1 MTLGHRYKT
10 SIYQVTDLTFGDLDL
25 KFSGKL
31 WNSCAN
37 SYAKNGAAAA
47 IVKKLN
53 SWTSPPPPSRAWINM
68 VVAPKGVASP
78 KSLGSEKTKTVQTY
92 YQYP

>member
-10 SIYQVTDLTFGDLDL
+10 SIYQVTDLTFGDLGL

-31 WNSCAN
+31 RNSCPN

-47 IVKKLN
+47 IVKN
-53 SWTSPPPPSRAWINM
+53 SVVEHPPP
-68 VVAPKGVASP
+68 
-78 KSLGSEKTKTVQTY
+78 Q
-92 YQYP
+92 